1 MKTSAAVRFYAG
13 PWGLLLAVVILLW
26 WLLGD
31 KRETIPTWGDS
42 SNTG

>member
-1 MKTSAAVRFYAG
+1 MRKSDWVKVLIAAGLFY
-13 PWGLLLAVVILLW
+13 
-26 WLLGD
+26 WLFRKP